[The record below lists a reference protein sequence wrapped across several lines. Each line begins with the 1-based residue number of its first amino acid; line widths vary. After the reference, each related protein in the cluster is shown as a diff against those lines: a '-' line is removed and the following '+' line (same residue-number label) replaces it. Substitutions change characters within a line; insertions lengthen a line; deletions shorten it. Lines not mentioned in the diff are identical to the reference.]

1 MLSAFDKS
9 LLNMLQTDLPIA
21 KRPFAVLAERLG
33 TEEAIVLERL
43 TWLKENGYIR
53 RIGPFFDSVA
63 LGYTGTLVAVNVEE
77 EHLEAVAEKINEY
90 VEITHNY
97 ERESEYNLWFTLL
110 TPTLERQ
117 KEILD
122 TIEKQ
127 KGVRRLLSLP
137 TTKKFKISVQF
148 KL

>member
-33 TEEAIVLERL
+33 TEESVVLES
-43 TWLKENGYIR
+43 YIR

-77 EHLEAVAEKINEY
+77 EYLEAVAEKINEY

>member
-1 MLSAFDKS
+1 
-9 LLNMLQTDLPIA
+9 MLQTDLPIA
-21 KRPFAVLAERLG
+21 KKPFTVLAERLG
-33 TEEAIVLERL
+33 SEESVVLERL
-43 TWLKENGYIR
+43 KWLKDNGYIR

-63 LGYTGTLVAVNVEE
+63 LGYTGTLVAVNVEKE
-77 EHLEAVAEKINEY
+77 YVEAVAKKINEY

-110 TPTLERQ
+110 TPDLERQ

-122 TIEKQ
+122 TIESQ

>member
-33 TEEAIVLERL
+33 TEEANVLERL

-53 RIGPFFDSVA
+53 RIGPFIDSVA
-63 LGYTGTLVAVNVEE
+63 HGYTGTLVAGNVEE

>member
-1 MLSAFDKS
+1 MLSDFDRS
-9 LLNMLQTDLPIA
+9 LLNMLQTDLPIES
-21 KRPFAVLAERLG
+21 RQFAVLAERRGCEEKTVIDRLG
-33 TEEAIVLERL
+33 
-43 TWLKENGYIR
+43 WLKEHGYIR

-77 EHLEAVAEKINEY
+77 DRVEEVALAINEY
-90 VEITHNY
+90 VEVTHNY
-97 ERESEYNLWFTLL
+97 ERDSNYNLWFTLL
-110 TPTLERQ
+110 TPNKQRQ

-122 TIEKQ
+122 KIEALP
-127 KGVRRLLSLP
+127 GVRRLLSLP

>member
-33 TEEAIVLERL
+33 TEEAVVLERL

-63 LGYTGTLVAVNVEE
+63 
-77 EHLEAVAEKINEY
+77 
-90 VEITHNY
+90 
-97 ERESEYNLWFTLL
+97 
-110 TPTLERQ
+110 
-117 KEILD
+117 
-122 TIEKQ
+122 
-127 KGVRRLLSLP
+127 
-137 TTKKFKISVQF
+137 
-148 KL
+148 

>member
-33 TEEAIVLERL
+33 TEEAVVLERL

-63 LGYTGTLVAVNVEE
+63 LGYTGTLVAANVEE
-77 EHLEAVAEKINEY
+77 EYLEAVAEKINEY